1 MENENHDHSHDEH
14 QEEVLVDT
22 NISESGTEG
31 LEHIDAHAHDPGFS
45 FDELVE
51 VMFGLEHVL
60 AEVFWNSVWLGL
72 AFVVGRI
79 VAFRKVHKYIDDKH
93 GVTHNKGDY

>member
-1 MENENHDHSHDEH
+1 MENHDHDHKEYEEESHDTAEFTNSIEDVNEH
-14 QEEVLVDT
+14 V
-22 NISESGTEG
+22 G
-31 LEHIDAHAHDPGFS
+31 EHIHEPGFS
-45 FDELVE
+45 VDELIE

-93 GVTHNKGDY
+93 GVAHDKGDY